1 MRRVPLLLAF
11 TCSCSALRATP
22 WAEPRA
28 RPAPATVAV
37 PPPFVENLPEAR
49 CATTPRA
56 IGRVRDPQLDEI
68 SGVVESRLD
77 PRVLFVHND
86 SGDTPRFFAID
97 RRGELLA
104 ELTLKTVPILL
115 DAEDLAIGI
124 GPGGGSFLYLGD
136 TGNNFASMGLGIPR
150 RKAVVYRIPEPPID
164 RSARQVK
171 LELTEAF
178 PIWLSF
184 PDGPR
189 DVEAFFVDPSTGDLI
204 LLGKQQ
210 DGVSQILLAPAALV
224 AAGGG
229 ELTLLGQ
236 LRFGQAPLGGNP
248 MVTSASIKR
257 DGSAILVRTYSSV
270 FLFERLAGESIM
282 SALGRAPRILPSPP
296 EGQGEAVT
304 FVDQDKD
311 YLTISEGRYPALN
324 CASVGA
330 NWRESTK

>member
-1 MRRVPLLLAF
+1 MRLPLLLF
-11 TCSCSALRATP
+11 SLCGCSALRATP

-28 RPAPATVAV
+28 RAAPVTLASAAPISEKTTKTRCPAT
-37 PPPFVENLPEAR
+37 PS
-49 CATTPRA
+49 T
-56 IGRVRDPQLDEI
+56 IGRVRHPQLDEI
-68 SGVVESRLD
+68 SGVVESRVD

-97 RRGELLA
+97 RAGELLA

-115 DAEDLAIGI
+115 DAEDIAIGI

-150 RKAVVYRIPEPPID
+150 RKAVIYRVPEPKIPIG
-164 RSARQVK
+164 ARHAK
-171 LELTEAF
+171 LDLTEAF

-189 DVEAFFVDPSTGDLI
+189 DVEAFFVDPTNGDLI
-204 LLGKQQ
+204 LIGKQP
-210 DGVSQILLAPAALV
+210 DGFSQILLAPAALV

-229 ELTLLGQ
+229 EMSLLGE

-257 DGSAILVRTYSSV
+257 DGSAILIRTYSSV
-270 FLFERLAGESIM
+270 FFFERRAGESIIA
-282 SALGRAPRILPSPP
+282 ALRRAPHVLPSPR
-296 EGQGEAVT
+296 EGQGEAIS
-304 FVDQDKD
+304 FVDEDLD
-311 YLTISEGRYPALN
+311 YLTIGEGKNAAVN
-324 CASVGA
+324 CAAIGGA
-330 NWRESTK
+330 ARE